1 MVRRAWA
8 DAAYRERLLDDRMAP
23 FRDLE
28 PAALVDLGPA
38 VGPFAGDPKA
48 ALAELL
54 GVELPDRLEVKVVEE
69 RSDLLCIVLPVDV
82 SAIPPETCRVMTGRR
97 PPPGRVY

>member
-1 MVRRAWA
+1 MPYGSVPTQRHTIEGRVVRRAWA
-8 DAAYRERLLDDRMAP
+8 DAAYRERLLD
-23 FRDLE
+23 
-28 PAALVDLGPA
+28 
-38 VGPFAGDPKA
+38 DPKA

>member
-1 MVRRAWA
+1 VVRRAWA
-8 DAAYRERLLDDRMAP
+8 DAAYRERLLD
-23 FRDLE
+23 
-28 PAALVDLGPA
+28 
-38 VGPFAGDPKA
+38 DPKA